1 MNFPPLL
8 GQEHWELRV
17 ESPVLHRF
25 SQDRQGRRGRK
36 LGTGFQRG
44 TRIPADVGGGG
55 GPAGTAWKGVADV
68 IEPLI
73 VFEFK

>member
-1 MNFPPLL
+1 MNVPPLL
-8 GQEHWELRV
+8 GQEHWELSV
-17 ESPVLHRF
+17 ESPVLHGV
-25 SQDRQGRRGRK
+25 QPRQTMPGK
-36 LGTGFQRG
+36 ETGDG
-44 TRIPADVGGGG
+44 IPEGDASPADVGAGG